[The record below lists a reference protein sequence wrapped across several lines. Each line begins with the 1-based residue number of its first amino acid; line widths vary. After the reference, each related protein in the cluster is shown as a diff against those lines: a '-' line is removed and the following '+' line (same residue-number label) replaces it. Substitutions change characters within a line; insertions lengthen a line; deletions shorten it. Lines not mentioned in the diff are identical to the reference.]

1 MKKMVLGLSLALAA
15 LTFLISP
22 PLTAASLQAVPAL
35 SLADQAFL
43 ASLAVPAANPAAKRP
58 QIGAKSLCSA
68 TANCWNGGTV
78 SCTGNNSTTS
88 CSAVDGNCP
97 GERGHVTCDGVTTAC
112 PTPCPGCGVI
122 GVDWCTGEADCAANC
137 APCDYTYTCNA
148 TFCTD
153 HCRCNFRTCLQ

>member
-1 MKKMVLGLSLALAA
+1 MKKMVLGLSLSLAALGFLMSPPLALAA
-15 LTFLISP
+15 P
-22 PLTAASLQAVPAL
+22 QAVPAL

-43 ASLAVPAANPAAKRP
+43 ASLAVPAANPTAKRP

-78 SCTGNNSTTS
+78 SCTGNNSPSS
-88 CSAVDGNCP
+88 CSAVDGNCSV
-97 GERGHVTCDGVTTAC
+97 GEPGHVTCDGATTTCSA
-112 PTPCPGCGVI
+112 CPGCGPTF
-122 GVDWCTGEADCAANC
+122 CTGESDCAANC
-137 APCDYTYTCNA
+137 YPCDYTYTCNE